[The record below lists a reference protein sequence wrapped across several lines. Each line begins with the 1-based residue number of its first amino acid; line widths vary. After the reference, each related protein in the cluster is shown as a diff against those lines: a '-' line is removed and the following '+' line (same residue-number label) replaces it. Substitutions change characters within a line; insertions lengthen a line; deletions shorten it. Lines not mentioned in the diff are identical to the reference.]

1 MKDKLLKLL
10 LIIGIPLSVLGV
22 AIPCYAN
29 ATLEVVR
36 ERNESVLGNIMDS
49 YFGEYTVYAILICF
63 GVTFGL
69 EFLVVLGINRGIF
82 KDKSKIL
89 IPVLIVNA
97 LTNPILTVVTR
108 VLDYYVE
115 YNNTDSLIL
124 LFEINIFIIEI
135 FLYKLLLKTTYKRAV
150 LLSFFANVVSFWIGS
165 AISQG
170 FLSMISDH
178 LFFKALSMG

>member
-1 MKDKLLKLL
+1 MKNKLLKLL
-10 LIIGIPLSVLGV
+10 LIIGIPLGILVF

-29 ATLEVVR
+29 ATLEVMR
-36 ERNESVLGNIMDS
+36 ERNESVLGNIM
-49 YFGEYTVYAILICF
+49 GVYTIYSILICF

-97 LTNPILTVVTR
+97 LTNPILTIITS

-115 YNNTDSLIL
+115 YNNTDTLIL

-135 FLYKLLLKTTYKRAV
+135 FLYKLLLKITYKRAI

-170 FLSMISDH
+170 FLDMISMR
-178 LFFKALSMG
+178 LILRELG